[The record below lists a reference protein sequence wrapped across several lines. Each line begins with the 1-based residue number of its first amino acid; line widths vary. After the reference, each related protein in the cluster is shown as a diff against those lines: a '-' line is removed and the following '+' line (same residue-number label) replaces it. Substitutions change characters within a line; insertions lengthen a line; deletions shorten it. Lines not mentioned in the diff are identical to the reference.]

1 MSNLRSFRFF
11 TQLPAELQL
20 QVWEEAIL
28 ADHVPRVVPLV
39 RNTRQVVVTSELA
52 ATLSNRFFVICH
64 ASRQAAER
72 VYDEELL
79 VTNRVGRVGH
89 IRVSTRHDIFFT
101 SAWQLTLNIH
111 IYGPASL
118 FLITPS
124 PLSRAALGR
133 IRQVMEHHMSQM
145 YSVTRVNPVFDRS
158 VFSSVEVCYIRL
170 EYQRMT
176 VARIAALLG
185 GPGPYTD
192 VDLLRY
198 YCRPCLYERRTLPEE
213 DTEGESSGSD

>member
-1 MSNLRSFRFF
+1 MANIRSFGIF
-11 TQLPAELQL
+11 TQLPTELQL

-28 ADHVPRVVPLV
+28 AEHTPRVVPLV
-39 RNTRQVVVTSELA
+39 RITRQVVVTSELA
-52 ATLSNRFFVICH
+52 RTLSNRFFVVCH

-79 VTNRVGRVGH
+79 VVNR
-89 IRVSTRHDIFFT
+89 
-101 SAWQLTLNIH
+101 LTLNIH

-213 DTEGESSGSD
+213 DTEEESSGSD